1 MKQIVAI
8 SSLIIMTAFGI
19 NTRRDAKM
27 YGVSRSMGT
36 LTTSEISTTEPAKND
51 GDALI
56 QIEQE
61 WNQALRTHD
70 TTWFEKNLA
79 DDFTDISS
87 GNGGLTTKGD
97 DIANLKGD
105 KTVYD
110 SLELSNLKARVD
122 GNAGIVTGMN
132 HLRGHDERG
141 QGFDVRLSFTDTYIK
156 RHGHWQAWAS
166 QHTRVRP

>member
-8 SSLIIMTAFGI
+8 SFLVIMTRFAI
-19 NTRRDAKM
+19 DAPRDTRT

-51 GDALI
+51 GDTLI

-79 DDFTDISS
+79 DDFTDINS
-87 GNGGLTTKGD
+87 GNGGLTTKGE
-97 DIANLKGD
+97 DIASLKAD
-105 KTVYD
+105 KTVYE
-110 SLELSNLKARVD
+110 SLELSNLKARVEA
-122 GNAGIVTGMN
+122 NAGIVTGTN
-132 HLRGHDERG
+132 HLRGHDEQG
-141 QGFDVRLSFTDTYIK
+141 QSFDVRLSFTDTYIK
-156 RHGHWQAWAS
+156 RRGHWRAWAS

>member
-8 SSLIIMTAFGI
+8 SSLIIITAFGI

-36 LTTSEISTTEPAKND
+36 LAESAKND
-51 GDALI
+51 NDALI
-56 QIEQE
+56 QMEQE
-61 WNQALRTHD
+61 WNQALKTHD
-70 TTWFEKNLA
+70 IAWFEKNLA

>member
-8 SSLIIMTAFGI
+8 SSLIIMTALGC
-19 NTRRDAKM
+19 NTRRDAQT

-36 LTTSEISTTEPAKND
+36 PAESAKND
-51 GDALI
+51 SDALI
-56 QIEQE
+56 QMEQE
-61 WNQALRTHD
+61 WNQALKTHD
-70 TTWFEKNLA
+70 IAWFEKNLA

-132 HLRGHDERG
+132 HLRGHDE
-141 QGFDVRLSFTDTYIK
+141 QDQSFDVRLSFTDTYIK